1 MTRRLRLRKSRIR
14 ARISR
19 PKTSASR
26 SASADAACRTVL
38 DHAVTCLVLVRG
50 GAPHDPGAHIS
61 TLVSLIADA
70 HARLP
75 DAVADARHQGYTWNR
90 IAERLG
96 STVSAARH
104 RFAGYTRCCR
114 QLRLFD

>member
-1 MTRRLRLRKSRIR
+1 MSVRRAQLPSVHDLADSDR
-14 ARISR
+14 R
-19 PKTSASR
+19 PDRTLIP
-26 SASADAACRTVL
+26 SADAACRAVL

-50 GAPHDPGAHIS
+50 GVPHDPGARIS

-70 HARLP
+70 DARLP
-75 DAVADARHQGYTWNR
+75 DAVADARHQGFTWNH

-96 STVSAARH
+96 STIPAARH
-104 RFAGYTRCCR
+104 RFAGYARHTR